1 MIKPENTEVIGW
13 KAAIRGIRAIVFTE
27 LIVAI

>member
-1 MIKPENTEVIGW
+1 MIKPENTEVIGCE
-13 KAAIRGIRAIVFTE
+13 AVIRGRRAIVFTE